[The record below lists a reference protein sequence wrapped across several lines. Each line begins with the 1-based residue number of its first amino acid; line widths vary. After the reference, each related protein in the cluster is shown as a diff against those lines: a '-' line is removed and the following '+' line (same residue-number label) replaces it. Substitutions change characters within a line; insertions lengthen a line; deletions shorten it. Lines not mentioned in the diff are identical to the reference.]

1 MTKLLFAVFAIFSLL
16 ISAQSNAQT
25 KQFSGDWIT
34 DIGGGYDE
42 AYVTNDSKSSFGL
55 ICMDSCLWYVDFQ
68 KTCDDGDKYTALMAD
83 GSSAGAVE
91 LSCLKIGKRY
101 ILILN
106 DFDMVQKATLRSENI
121 GFSIALQG
129 GKFHVSRFS
138 LRGVKTAQERVF
150 KAAASGRPS
159 GKSTGY
165 KDIKL

>member
-1 MTKLLFAVFAIFSLL
+1 MTKLFSAVLTVLALT
-16 ISAQSNAQT
+16 ISAQSYAQT

-34 DIGGGYDE
+34 DIGGGSDE

-55 ICMDSCLWYVDFQ
+55 ICIDTCLWYVDFQ
-68 KTCDDGDKYTALMAD
+68 KTCEDGDKYTALMAD
-83 GSSAGAVE
+83 GSAAGAIG
-91 LSCLKIGKRY
+91 LSCLKLGKRY
-101 ILILN
+101 ILILD

-138 LRGVKTAQERVF
+138 LRGAKTAQERV
-150 KAAASGRPS
+150 ASAASGRKA